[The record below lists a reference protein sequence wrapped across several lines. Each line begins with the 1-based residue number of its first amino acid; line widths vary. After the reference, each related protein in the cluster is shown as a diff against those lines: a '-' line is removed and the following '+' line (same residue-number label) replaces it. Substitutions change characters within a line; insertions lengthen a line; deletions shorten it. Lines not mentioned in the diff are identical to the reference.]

1 MTAHTHRT
9 LRFLIVGVVVLL
21 LFIGA
26 LAFGATNYSLSYLWQ
41 GFVDGAH
48 QKVIVALYELRLSR
62 NVAALLVGAALGV
75 SGCIMQAVTRN
86 PLADPGLLG
95 LTAGANAGL
104 SLAIA
109 FVPSLPFL
117 GVMGASFVGAT
128 IGALLVLSISSSQSI
143 FKVILAGA
151 AISALLMAIADGI
164 MLLFKTSQSIT
175 MWTAGGLI
183 GVTWKEV
190 QLITPIILVTLVIS
204 LFLSKKV
211 GLISM
216 SNDVGIGLGLNI
228 KRTKLILFLLTTLL
242 TGAAVSLI
250 GNMAFVGL
258 IVPHMARFLIGPNY
272 RYQLPMAALVGAGIL
287 LLADTL
293 SRSINPPFEI
303 PIVAILSIL
312 GLPFFLYIVQRGG
325 VVND

>member
-41 GFVDGAH
+41 GFVDDAH

-258 IVPHMARFLIGPNY
+258 IVPHMARFLIGTNY